1 MRRGE
6 RGGITC
12 AGHRVSQLR
21 RGARAVVQEIA
32 LGDHPDRR
40 ARPVDDAQ
48 VPDPE
53 PIHPS
58 QRPVDHLVARHRL
71 HRRAHHCR
79 HPGRIGVG
87 GRIRGGPKKVALGDD
102 SGRARLA
109 AGDEE
114 RADPLFGHDSR
125 GFTERSAGRYR
136 SHGSVHHLV
145 EPPQVE
151 EAVDAGQRRRR
162 SDGGRS
168 GHRVPARFRLAA
180 NEVGAARRE
189 RLRLAEGPYVRL
201 PQPGNELDEDP
212 GRDEAVPERVVPLLD
227 GDAVPVRER
236 FQAEV
241 DEPAIECARE
251 MRDVERQRVV
261 PGQSGARRLVA
272 QHREVEPDVLADHHA
287 TREHLDQRFEHLGEL
302 RRARDVDFGNPVD
315 PGRRGGDRDPGV
327 DPGVETRLVQDHGS
341 THRHR
346 TDLDDAVVRDVQS
359 GGLQVERDR
368 GQGRERGMTRRR
380 AGVSCHFS
388 PIPGCGRGSYRASAC
403 FVNRW
408 EMAAWHRDRCSQSNG

>member
-1 MRRGE
+1 MVASGSD
-6 RGGITC
+6 G
-12 AGHRVSQLR
+12 RV
-21 RGARAVVQEIA
+21 
-32 LGDHPDRR
+32 
-40 ARPVDDAQ
+40 
-48 VPDPE
+48 
-53 PIHPS
+53 
-58 QRPVDHLVARHRL
+58 
-71 HRRAHHCR
+71 
-79 HPGRIGVG
+79 
-87 GRIRGGPKKVALGDD
+87 RGGPQQVALGDD

-136 SHGSVHHLV
+136 PHGSVHHLV

-162 SDGGRS
+162 RSDGGRS
-168 GHRVPARFRLAA
+168 GHRVPARFHLAA
-180 NEVGAARRE
+180 DEVGAARRE

-212 GRDEAVPERVVPLLD
+212 GRDEAVPERIVPLLD

-241 DEPAIECARE
+241 DEPAIERARE
-251 MRDVERQRVV
+251 VRDVERRRVV

-272 QHREVEPDVLADHHA
+272 QHREVEPDALADHHA
-287 TREHLDQRFEHLGEL
+287 TREHLDQRFEQLGEL
-302 RRARDVDFGNPVD
+302 RRARDVGIRNPVD
-315 PGRRGGDRDPGV
+315 PGRRGGDRDLGV
-327 DPGVETRLVQDHGS
+327 DPGVEARLVQDHGS

-346 TDLDDAVVRDVQS
+346 ADLDDAVVRDVQS

-380 AGVSCHFS
+380 AGGCQ
-388 PIPGCGRGSYRASAC
+388 IPGCGRGSIERPLAS
-403 FVNRW
+403 
-408 EMAAWHRDRCSQSNG
+408 